1 MAVRA
6 SDTARVYRGEDAK
19 ERRSKRR
26 ARLLEAGLDL
36 LGSAG
41 WQATTVTAVCERARL
56 TPRYFYESFANRDEL
71 VVAIF
76 DSVIEEITADV
87 LASEPT
93 DAVELLRATAT
104 AFVKMAR
111 DDPRKGLAGFVE
123 ALGNEALT
131 RRRIR
136 GMHWFGKQLAAR
148 ARKGRRLTTGEARQ
162 LQTASLIV
170 SGGLIEMITAWLDGE
185 LESSPEQMIDNYTRV
200 SAAALSAALAG

>member
-1 MAVRA
+1 MAARA
-6 SDTARVYRGEDAK
+6 PDTARTYRGEDADQ
-19 ERRSKRR
+19 RRTKRR

-41 WQATTVTAVCERARL
+41 WKATTVTAVCERARL

-76 DSVIEEITADV
+76 DGLIEEITAEV
-87 LASEPT
+87 LASEPA
-93 DAVELLRATAT
+93 DAVALLRATAT
-104 AFVKMAR
+104 AFVKMAG

-123 ALGNEALT
+123 ALGSEALT

-136 GMHWFGKQLAAR
+136 GMHWFAKQLAAR
-148 ARKGRRLTTGEARQ
+148 ARKGRRLSKGEARQ
-162 LQTASLIV
+162 LETASLIV

-185 LESSPEQMIDNYTRV
+185 LDSSPEQMIDSYTRA
-200 SAAALSAALAG
+200 SAAALSAALTE